1 MGVWA
6 CMFVCS
12 VYIFVYVCVRVYYA
26 SVLHVYHAGSGQRPP
41 DEGRRR
47 WAEAAVRGAP
57 GHLPSAGPAPHA
69 EIAGR
74 RPP

>member
-12 VYIFVYVCVRVYYA
+12 VFIFVCVCPCVLRERA
-26 SVLHVYHAGSGQRPP
+26 SCLSRWSGQRPP
-41 DEGRRR
+41 DEGRRW